1 MFFRKF
7 WFYMFN
13 FSCPIVFII
22 NLFFTSNVYNIAEY
36 FKIIIVLAS
45 SILTLLSIYF
55 SIKKIKITL
64 SRLLVTINVLS
75 IIIISVYTLLAN
87 NNLLMIFQSVQS
99 FKEFILSTG
108 PFGMIVY
115 VLIQTLQVM
124 FVPIPSLIILL
135 SGVLIYGPLTTSILS
150 IIGVLIG
157 SLSSFILGKT
167 FGFKLVSWV
176 VGRKNALKYASVLNK
191 RGKFFLVIAFL
202 LPLFPDDM
210 LCLVAGM
217 TTMEFKDF
225 AIIASITRPIGVI
238 CMCYFGGGY
247 IIPFSGWGL
256 YVWAVLLVLIIV
268 SVIMVYKYQD
278 KIENFI
284 INKIYNYK
292 KKIKKN

>member
-13 FSCPIVFII
+13 FSCPIVFIM
-22 NLFFTSNVYNIAEY
+22 NLFFTSNIYNIAEY